1 MKRGDFYYDLEN
13 SNGIF
18 IFVENTVI
26 IDSAEYVCPIFYNFI
41 NTLIGGLFMEAFD
54 FIKNKG
60 MIMFMISKLVINMIG
75 RIVKGLGSGHCK
87 FG

>member
-1 MKRGDFYYDLEN
+1 MKRGDFYFNLEH

-26 IDSAEYVCPIFYNFI
+26 IDSAEYVCPIFYDLFNTFI
-41 NTLIGGLFMEAFD
+41 KAIFMEAFD

-60 MIMFMISKLVINMIG
+60 LIMFIISKLLINMIG